1 MATLD
6 WSYPRVMTSQPPQRR
21 SRIAEEMDKV
31 GREAEP
37 QYSVAGQPAKRRGV
51 FTRIKDFA
59 KDLLVRQTST
69 KR

>member
-1 MATLD
+1 
-6 WSYPRVMTSQPPQRR
+6 MTSESPRRR
-21 SRIAEEMDKV
+21 SRIADEMDKV

-37 QYSVAGQPAKRRGV
+37 QYVSEGQDAKRRGV

>member
-1 MATLD
+1 MLD
-6 WSYPRVMTSQPPQRR
+6 VYRYARPMTSQSPRRR
-21 SRIAEEMDKV
+21 SRIADEMDKV
-31 GREAEP
+31 GRAEEP
-37 QYSVAGQPAKRRGV
+37 PYVSEGQAAKRRGV